1 MGWTEASTIQKSLI
15 EWAEEADW
23 EHLPGNDLPRDEH
36 DVVIEEWARE
46 ALLALNP
53 ELVDDPES
61 ADLVLHE
68 INQAILDANNGL
80 VAANELLTVMLRGDH
95 SFPTIDGVHVPRRLI
110 DFEDPDNNR
119 FVVADEVTITGA
131 VKPRRFDVVY
141 YVNGF
146 PLVVAETKSP
156 VKHQVSWVNAA
167 KDIYGTYEEE
177 YPNFFATNVF
187 NVATEGLE
195 FRMAPIRAYPDPDSE
210 IWAPW
215 GSTDDDPKEGDRPVS
230 CRACRP
236 AAPATRDRAGDPQGS
251 RDVPAR
257 QRRIRG
263 RCEVPSSLPPVRG
276 CVGDPRESARRW
288 GRRPDLASPG
298 VRQD

>member
-15 EWAEEADW
+15 EWADEAGW
-23 EHLPGNDLPRDEH
+23 EHVTGNDLPRGEH

-46 ALLALNP
+46 ALLRLNP
-53 ELVDDPES
+53 ELVEDPES
-61 ADLVLHE
+61 ADLVVHE

-80 VAANELLTVMLRGDH
+80 VGANELLIVMLRGDH

-110 DFEDPDNNR
+110 DFEDPDANR
-119 FVVADEVTITGA
+119 FVVADEVRITGA
-131 VKPRRFDVVY
+131 VKPRRFDLVY

-177 YPNFFATNVF
+177 YPSFFATNVF

-195 FRMAPIRAYPDPDSE
+195 FRMAPIRTYPDPDSE

-215 GSTDDDPKEGDRPVS
+215 GSTDDDPKKVTG
-230 CRACRP
+230 
-236 AAPATRDRAGDPQGS
+236 
-251 RDVPAR
+251 
-257 QRRIRG
+257 
-263 RCEVPSSLPPVRG
+263 RG
-276 CVGDPRESARRW
+276 CCCDPRPYWRS
-288 GRRPDLASPG
+288 
-298 VRQD
+298 